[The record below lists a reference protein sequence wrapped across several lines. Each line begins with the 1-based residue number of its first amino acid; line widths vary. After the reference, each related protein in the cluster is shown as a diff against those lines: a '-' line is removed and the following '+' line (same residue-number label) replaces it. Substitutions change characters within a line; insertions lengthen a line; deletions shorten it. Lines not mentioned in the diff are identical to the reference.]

1 MNLQHRRERPTDRR
15 GLAVRLRRVGLI
27 AVFGLVVA
35 LPSGPSAL
43 ATVPGPDG
51 LIAFRADT
59 GSGDQIYTIRPDGTG
74 QTQLT
79 FLDGDNL
86 LQPHW
91 SPDSR
96 FIVFELDTPD
106 SCANVAYMNADGTNM
121 VVLPLANGDICEAM
135 PSFSP
140 DGQRIYYEAF
150 DGHRDA
156 IWSMALDGTDR
167 HWVTS
172 CLGRGVTD
180 PEVSPDGTMIAF
192 TCFSRRGSAL
202 FDSNI
207 DGSHLR
213 QLTPF
218 SFDVG
223 TKEDWSPDSA
233 RIMFISTPNE
243 DSPDAQVNTATIR
256 PDGTGLFWVTH
267 YPAGGPLAFGNSYS
281 PDGRWI
287 VLRLEQNGL
296 YALYKIHPDGTGLTQ
311 ITPYSTFRP
320 RGMAWGSA
328 S

>member
-96 FIVFELDTPD
+96 LIVFELDTPD

-233 RIMFISTPNE
+233 RRPAAGAERPVRPVQDPSRRHW
-243 DSPDAQVNTATIR
+243 PDADHSVFHIPAA
-256 PDGTGLFWVTH
+256 GYGLGLGELMHPGIGVRSD
-267 YPAGGPLAFGNSYS
+267 ALGS
-281 PDGRWI
+281 GR
-287 VLRLEQNGL
+287 RC
-296 YALYKIHPDGTGLTQ
+296 HPTVGQSRCRSRDAARRT
-311 ITPYSTFRP
+311 
-320 RGMAWGSA
+320 
-328 S
+328 